1 MDTNQYE
8 SQGQKDADANSSLV
22 SIRVNSWFY
31 SLDHHSVCQVI
42 EAQTLWGETTCRVWL
57 PGRDS
62 VVRIP
67 ASRLK
72 PLESVG
78 TGSPDHIAY
87 IAAAARVAEA
97 LTQDVLLAPI
107 ESSVIPLPHQIH
119 ALSRAIANDRVR
131 YLLADEVGLGKT
143 IEAGLIMRELKLRGL
158 VKRTLVIAPKGLV
171 SQWVAEMREHFNE
184 YFQLVLPDDIKTL
197 SRISAVANP
206 ESRASGEEG
215 SQPVTRN
222 PWTMF
227 SQVVVPMDSVKPL
240 DKRRGWSAAQVSE
253 YNRERFEDLIS
264 AGWDLVIVDEAH
276 RLGGSTDQ
284 VARFKLG
291 QGLAEAAPYFLMLSA
306 TPHQG
311 KTDAFH
317 RLVSLIDAQEFPDIS
332 SVTRER
338 VQPYVI
344 RTEKR
349 RAIDAD
355 GKPLFKPRR
364 TQLAPVSWG
373 ERHRSQQLL
382 YNAVTEYVR
391 KGYNQAMREK
401 RSYIGFLMILM
412 QRLVVSSTRAIR
424 TTLERRLEAL
434 EAPQEQLTLFPMVSE
449 EDWADL
455 DGQEQMDTLLKT
467 RLKALKNERAEVKLL
482 LEAAK
487 RCESQGPDAKA
498 EALLDWIYRL
508 QAEEGDPDLK
518 VLVFTEFVPT
528 QEMLYEFLTERGFE
542 VVCLNGSMDMEERK
556 RVQDAF
562 AKDARI
568 LISTDAGGEGL
579 NLQFCHVVINYDIP
593 WNPMRL
599 EQRIGRVDRIGQTFT
614 VRAINFV
621 FEDSVEHRV
630 REVLEQKLAVI
641 FEEFG
646 IDKTGDVLDSA
657 QAGHMFDEMYVE
669 AILNPEKVEDSVESV
684 VARLQEQAREARTT
698 ASVLGATE
706 DLEPGEAQRLL
717 THPLPH
723 WVERMTV
730 SYLKAHGGQAERRS
744 QSWDLTWP
752 DGETYE
758 NVVFSGKEA
767 ERLPAARHLTLE
779 EPKVRGL
786 AMRLPRFA
794 PGQPVPIV
802 SIPGLSE
809 EVQGV
814 WSLWQISVVSHE
826 SRVASRWDG
835 PVTLDPGP
843 ETRRRRIMPL
853 FLADNGMVYMPT
865 ARHVWDQLLA
875 ASTKVRSVMETSVSQ
890 AAFEKLQSAAEE
902 HGKPIYEAL
911 VQEHRARIARER
923 EKADYAFAAR
933 RKTVERLGLPQVRN
947 YRLNILSQE
956 ERSFQEQLDQK
967 AHAYPEMVPLLVI
980 RIESAECE
988 VRRA

>member
-1 MDTNQYE
+1 MRI
-8 SQGQKDADANSSLV
+8 DANS
-22 SIRVNSWFY
+22 WYY
-31 SLDHHSVCQVI
+31 SPDHGQICQVI

-72 PLESVG
+72 SLESAG
-78 TGSPDHIAY
+78 TGSPDDIAY
-87 IAAAARVAEA
+87 IAAAARVADA

-107 ESSVIPLPHQIH
+107 ESSVIPLPHQIR

-143 IEAGLIMRELKLRGL
+143 IEAGLILRELKLRGL

-171 SQWVAEMREHFNE
+171 SQWVSEMRFHFGE
-184 YFQLVLPDDIKTL
+184 TFQLVLPEDIKTL
-197 SRISAVANP
+197 KRIAPSSGPGNGEKGNHDPEVLPAN
-206 ESRASGEEG
+206 AW
-215 SQPVTRN
+215 Q
-222 PWTMF
+222 MF
-227 SQVVVPMDSVKPL
+227 SQAVVPMDSVKPL

-253 YNRERFEDLIS
+253 HNRERFEDLIS

-291 QGLAEAAPYFLMLSA
+291 QGLSEAAPYFLMLSA

-338 VQPYVI
+338 VQPHVI

-364 TQLAPVSWG
+364 TQLGPVSWG
-373 ERHRSQQLL
+373 EQHRNQQHL
-382 YNAVTEYVR
+382 YEAVTEYVR
-391 KGYNQAMREK
+391 EGYNQAMREK

-412 QRLVVSSTRAIR
+412 QRLVVSSTSAIR
-424 TTLERRLEAL
+424 TTLERRLDAL
-434 EAPQEQLTLFPMVSE
+434 AAPQEQLTLFPLTSE
-449 EDWADL
+449 EEWADL
-455 DGQEQMDTLLKT
+455 DGQEQIDVLLRT

-482 LEAAK
+482 LEAAA
-487 RCESQGPDAKA
+487 RCEQIGPDAKA
-498 EALLDWIYRL
+498 EALLDWLYRL
-508 QAEEGDPDLK
+508 QSEESDLELK

-528 QEMLYEFLTERGFE
+528 QEMLRRFLTERGFS

-556 RVQDAF
+556 RVQEAF
-562 AKDARI
+562 AKDVRI

-599 EQRIGRVDRIGQTFT
+599 EQRIGRVDRIGQAHA
-614 VRAINFV
+614 VRAVNFV
-621 FEDSVEHRV
+621 FEGSVEHRV

-669 AILNPEKVEDSVESV
+669 AILNPEKVEESVESV
-684 VARLQEQAREARTT
+684 VARLQEQARDARTT

-744 QSWDLTWP
+744 QSWNLTWP

-758 NVVFSGKEA
+758 NVVFTGKEA
-767 ERLPAARHLTLE
+767 ERLPASRHLTLE

-814 WSLWQISVVSHE
+814 WSLWRIAIATME
-826 SRVASRWDG
+826 WN
-835 PVTLDPGP
+835 
-843 ETRRRRIMPL
+843 RRRIMPL
-853 FLADNGMVYMPT
+853 FLADNGMVYIPT

-875 ASTKVRSVMETSVSQ
+875 ASTKVRSVLDAEVSQ
-890 AAFEKLQSAAEE
+890 AAFAKLQSAAEE
-902 HGKPIYEAL
+902 HGKAIYEAL
-911 VQEHRARIARER
+911 VQEHGGRIARER

-933 RKTVERLGLPQVRN
+933 RKTVERIGLPQVRN
-947 YRLNILSQE
+947 YRLNLLSQE

-980 RIESAECE
+980 RVEGGGHE
-988 VRRA
+988 

>member
-1 MDTNQYE
+1 MMRIDEGSWCY
-8 SQGQKDADANSSLV
+8 SPDHGQL
-22 SIRVNSWFY
+22 
-31 SLDHHSVCQVI
+31 CQVI
-42 EAQTLWGETTCRVWL
+42 ETQTLWGETTCRVWL

-72 PLESVG
+72 SLESAG
-78 TGSPDHIAY
+78 TGSPDDIAY
-87 IAAAARVAEA
+87 VAAAARVADA

-107 ESSVIPLPHQIH
+107 ESSVIPLPHQIR

-171 SQWVAEMREHFNE
+171 SQWVSEMRFHFGE
-184 YFQLVLPDDIKTL
+184 TFQLVLPEDIKTL
-197 SRISAVANP
+197 KRIA
-206 ESRASGEEG
+206 
-215 SQPVTRN
+215 PVTGPGN
-222 PWTMF
+222 GEKGNHDPEALPANAWQMF

-240 DKRRGWSAAQVSE
+240 DKRRGWTAAQVGE
-253 YNRERFEDLIS
+253 HNRERFEDLIS

-291 QGLAEAAPYFLMLSA
+291 QGLSEAAPYFLLLSA

-317 RLVSLIDAQEFPDIS
+317 RLVSLIDAQEFPDIG

-364 TQLAPVSWG
+364 TQLVPVSWE
-373 ERHRSQQLL
+373 ERHRNQQLL
-382 YNAVTEYVR
+382 YEAVTEYVR
-391 KGYNQAMREK
+391 EGYNQAMREK

-412 QRLVVSSTRAIR
+412 QRLVVSSTSAIR

-434 EAPQEQLTLFPMVSE
+434 AAPQEQLTLFPLTSE
-449 EDWADL
+449 EEWADL
-455 DGQEQMDTLLKT
+455 DGQEQIDVLLRT

-482 LEAAK
+482 LDAAA
-487 RCESQGPDAKA
+487 RCEQIGPDAKA
-498 EALLDWIYRL
+498 EALLDWLYRL
-508 QAEEGDPDLK
+508 QSEEGDPELK

-528 QEMLYEFLTERGFE
+528 QEMLRRFLTERGFS

-556 RVQDAF
+556 RVQEAF

-599 EQRIGRVDRIGQTFT
+599 EQRIGRVDRIGQAHA
-614 VRAINFV
+614 VRAVNFV

-657 QAGHMFDEMYVE
+657 QAGQHVRRNVCRGDPQPRKGGGLRGERGCPLAGAGPRGAHDRIRARRDRGPGAWRSPAAADPPLAPLGRAHDRE
-669 AILNPEKVEDSVESV
+669 LPEGAWRPGREEKPELEPHL
-684 VARLQEQAREARTT
+684 ARRRNLRERGLHRQGSREASGRPASHPGRAEGPRSGHAASPFRARPAGPHRVDPRSLRGSPEASGPCGESRLPPWSGTVEGSCLSSWPTT
-698 ASVLGATE
+698 AWSTCRRPDTCGTSSSRQAHRSG
-706 DLEPGEAQRLL
+706 PFL
-717 THPLPH
+717 TPRSPKPPSQSCRTPRKNTGSPSTKRSCKSTGPASHASARRPTTPLP
-723 WVERMTV
+723 
-730 SYLKAHGGQAERRS
+730 
-744 QSWDLTWP
+744 
-752 DGETYE
+752 
-758 NVVFSGKEA
+758 
-767 ERLPAARHLTLE
+767 PAAR
-779 EPKVRGL
+779 PSSGSVC
-786 AMRLPRFA
+786 PRSA
-794 PGQPVPIV
+794 TIV
-802 SIPGLSE
+802 
-809 EVQGV
+809 
-814 WSLWQISVVSHE
+814 
-826 SRVASRWDG
+826 
-835 PVTLDPGP
+835 
-843 ETRRRRIMPL
+843 
-853 FLADNGMVYMPT
+853 
-865 ARHVWDQLLA
+865 
-875 ASTKVRSVMETSVSQ
+875 
-890 AAFEKLQSAAEE
+890 
-902 HGKPIYEAL
+902 
-911 VQEHRARIARER
+911 
-923 EKADYAFAAR
+923 
-933 RKTVERLGLPQVRN
+933 
-947 YRLNILSQE
+947 
-956 ERSFQEQLDQK
+956 
-967 AHAYPEMVPLLVI
+967 
-980 RIESAECE
+980 
-988 VRRA
+988 

>member
-1 MDTNQYE
+1 MRI
-8 SQGQKDADANSSLV
+8 DANS
-22 SIRVNSWFY
+22 WYY
-31 SLDHHSVCQVI
+31 SPDHRQLCQVL

-72 PLESVG
+72 SLESAG
-78 TGSPDHIAY
+78 TGSPDDIAY
-87 IAAAARVAEA
+87 VAAAARVADA

-107 ESSVIPLPHQIH
+107 ESSVIPLPHQIR

-131 YLLADEVGLGKT
+131 YILADEVGLGKT

-171 SQWVAEMREHFNE
+171 SQWVSEMRFHFGE
-184 YFQLVLPDDIKTL
+184 TFQLVLPEDIKTL
-197 SRISAVANP
+197 KRIAPITGTENGEKGNYDPEVLPAN
-206 ESRASGEEG
+206 AW
-215 SQPVTRN
+215 Q
-222 PWTMF
+222 MF

-240 DKRRGWSAAQVSE
+240 DKRRGWTAAQVGE
-253 YNRERFEDLIS
+253 HNRERFEDLIS

-291 QGLAEAAPYFLMLSA
+291 QGLAEAAPYFLLLSA

-317 RLVSLIDAQEFPDIS
+317 RLMSLIDAQEFPDIG

-338 VQPYVI
+338 VQPHVI

-355 GKPLFKPRR
+355 GKPLFRPRR
-364 TQLAPVSWG
+364 TQLYPVSWE
-373 ERHRSQQLL
+373 ERHRNQKLL
-382 YNAVTEYVR
+382 YEAVTEYVR
-391 KGYNQAMREK
+391 VGYNQAILEK
-401 RSYIGFLMILM
+401 QSYIGFLMILM
-412 QRLVVSSTRAIR
+412 QRLVVSSTSAIR

-434 EAPQEQLTLFPMVSE
+434 AAPQEQLPLFLLTSE
-449 EDWADL
+449 EEWADL
-455 DGQEQMDTLLKT
+455 DGQEQIDVLLRT

-482 LEAAK
+482 LEAAA
-487 RCESQGPDAKA
+487 RCQQIGPDAKA
-498 EALLDWIYRL
+498 EALLDWLYRL
-508 QAEEGDPDLK
+508 QSEEGDPELK
-518 VLVFTEFVPT
+518 ALVFTEFVPT
-528 QEMLYEFLTERGFE
+528 QEMLRRFLTERGFS

-556 RVQDAF
+556 RVQEAF
-562 AKDARI
+562 ANEARI
-568 LISTDAGGEGL
+568 LISTEAGGEGL

-599 EQRIGRVDRIGQTFT
+599 EQRIGRVDRIGQAHS
-614 VRAINFV
+614 VRAVNFV
-621 FEDSVEHRV
+621 FESSVEHRV

-657 QAGHMFDEMYVE
+657 QAGRMFDEIYVE

-717 THPLPH
+717 SHPLPH
-723 WVERMTV
+723 WVELMTV
-730 SYLKAHGGQAERRS
+730 SYLKAHGGQAERKG
-744 QSWDLTWP
+744 QSWNLIWP

-758 NVVFSGKEA
+758 NVVFTGKEA

-802 SIPGLSE
+802 SIPGLSG
-809 EVQGV
+809 EVQGI
-814 WSLWQISVVSHE
+814 WSLWRIAIATME
-826 SRVASRWDG
+826 WN
-835 PVTLDPGP
+835 
-843 ETRRRRIMPL
+843 RRRIMPL

-875 ASTKVRSVMETSVSQ
+875 ASTQVRSILDAAVSQ
-890 AAFEKLQSAAEE
+890 AVFAKLQNAAEE

-911 VQEHRARIARER
+911 VQEHRVRIARER

-933 RKTVERLGLPQVRN
+933 RRTVERIGLPQVRS
-947 YRLNILSQE
+947 YRLNLLAEE
-956 ERSFQEQLDQK
+956 ERSFQEQLNHK

-980 RIESAECE
+980 RVEAK
-988 VRRA
+988 A

>member
-1 MDTNQYE
+1 MRIE
-8 SQGQKDADANSSLV
+8 ANS
-22 SIRVNSWFY
+22 WYY
-31 SLDHHSVCQVI
+31 STDHGQVCQVI
-42 EAQTLWGETTCRVWL
+42 EAQTLWGEATCRVWL

-72 PLESVG
+72 SVEDVG
-78 TGSPDHIAY
+78 AGSPDSIAY
-87 IAAAARVAEA
+87 ITAAARVADA

-107 ESSVIPLPHQIH
+107 ESTVIPLPHQLR

-143 IEAGLIMRELKLRGL
+143 IEAGLILRELKLRGL

-171 SQWVAEMREHFNE
+171 SQWVSEMRFHFGE
-184 YFQLVLPDDIKTL
+184 DFHLVLPEDIKTL
-197 SRISAVANP
+197 KRITPATGLGNGEKGNHGQEALPAN
-206 ESRASGEEG
+206 AW
-215 SQPVTRN
+215 QL
-222 PWTMF
+222 F
-227 SQVVVPMDSVKPL
+227 SQVVVPIDSVKPL
-240 DKRRGWSAAQVSE
+240 EKRRGWTSAQLNE
-253 YNRERFEDLIS
+253 HNRERFEDLIS

-291 QGLAEAAPYFLMLSA
+291 QGLAEAAPYLLLLSA

-317 RLVSLIDAQEFPDIS
+317 RLVSLIDAKEFPDIS

-338 VQPYVI
+338 VQPHVI

-349 RAIDAD
+349 RAIDAE

-364 TQLAPVSWG
+364 TQLIPVSW
-373 ERHRSQQLL
+373 EDRHRNQKIL
-382 YNAVTEYVR
+382 YEAVTEYVR
-391 KGYNQAMREK
+391 DGYNQAMQEK

-412 QRLVVSSTRAIR
+412 QRLVVSSTSAIR

-434 EAPQEQLTLFPMVSE
+434 ATPQQQLTLFPLASE
-449 EDWADL
+449 EEWSDL
-455 DGQEQMDTLLKT
+455 DGQEQIEVLIRT

-482 LEAAK
+482 LDAAA
-487 RCESQGPDAKA
+487 RCEQIGPDAKA
-498 EALLDWIYRL
+498 EALLDWLYRL
-508 QAEEGDPDLK
+508 QSEENDPELK
-518 VLVFTEFVPT
+518 ALVFTEFVPT
-528 QEMLYEFLTERGFE
+528 QEMLRRFLTERGFS
-542 VVCLNGSMDMEERK
+542 VVCLNGSMEMDDRK

-562 AKDARI
+562 AKDVRI

-579 NLQFCHVVINYDIP
+579 NLQFCHVVINFDIP

-599 EQRIGRVDRIGQTFT
+599 EQRIGRVDRIGQAHV

-621 FEDSVEHRV
+621 FEGSVEHRV

-657 QAGHMFDEMYVE
+657 QASQMFDEMYVE
-669 AILNPEKVEDSVESV
+669 AILNPEKVEESV
-684 VARLQEQAREARTT
+684 DSMVARLEEQAREARMT

-706 DLEPGEAQRLL
+706 DLAPGEAQRLL

-730 SYLKAHGGQAERRS
+730 SYLRAHGGQAERGG
-744 QSWDLTWP
+744 QSWKLTWP

-758 NVVFSGKEA
+758 NVVFTGKEA

-779 EPKVRGL
+779 EAKVRGL
-786 AMRLPRFA
+786 TMRLPRFA
-794 PGQPVPIV
+794 PGQPIPIV
-802 SIPGLSE
+802 SIPGLSG
-809 EVQGV
+809 EVHGI
-814 WSLWQISVVSHE
+814 WSLWRIAISTME
-826 SRVASRWDG
+826 WN
-835 PVTLDPGP
+835 
-843 ETRRRRIMPL
+843 RRRILPL
-853 FLADNGMVYMPT
+853 FLADNGMVYMQT

-875 ASTKVRSVMETSVSQ
+875 ADIQVRSILDTQVSQ
-890 AAFEKLQSAAEE
+890 TAFAGVENAAEE
-902 HGKPIYEAL
+902 QGKPVYEAL
-911 VQEHRARIARER
+911 VHEHRALIARER

-933 RKTVERLGLPQVRN
+933 RKILQRIGLAQVRN
-947 YRLNILSQE
+947 YRMNLLAQE
-956 ERSFQEQLDQK
+956 ERNLHLQLDQK

-980 RIESAECE
+980 RVDGGGHE
-988 VRRA
+988 

>member
-1 MDTNQYE
+1 MNL
-8 SQGQKDADANSSLV
+8 SQSGDG
-22 SIRVNSWFY
+22 NSWCY
-31 SLDHHSVCQVI
+31 SPDHGQLCQVI
-42 EAQTLWGETTCRVWL
+42 EVQTLWGETICRVWL

-72 PLESVG
+72 SIESAG
-78 TGSPDHIAY
+78 TGSPDDIAY
-87 IAAAARVAEA
+87 VAAAARVADA

-107 ESSVIPLPHQIH
+107 ESSVIPLPHQIR

-158 VKRTLVIAPKGLV
+158 VKRTLVITPKGLV
-171 SQWVAEMREHFNE
+171 SQWVSEMRTHFNE
-184 YFQLVLPDDIKTL
+184 QFQLVLPEDIKTL
-197 SRISAVANP
+197 SRISAVPGSEFRVPDA
-206 ESRASGEEG
+206 ED
-215 SQPVTRN
+215 SQPATRN
-222 PWTMF
+222 SWTLF

-240 DKRRGWSAAQVSE
+240 DKRRGWTAAQVGE
-253 YNRERFEDLIS
+253 HNRERFEDLIS

-291 QGLAEAAPYFLMLSA
+291 QGLSEAAPYLLLLSA

-317 RLVSLIDAQEFPDIS
+317 RLVSLIDAKAFPNIS

-355 GKPLFKPRR
+355 GKPLFKPRL

-373 ERHRSQQLL
+373 ERHRNQQVL
-382 YNAVTEYVR
+382 YEAVTEYVR
-391 KGYNQAMREK
+391 EGYNQAMREK

-412 QRLVVSSTRAIR
+412 QRLVVSSTSAIR

-434 EAPQEQLTLFPMVSE
+434 TAPQEQLTLFPIISDE
-449 EDWADL
+449 EWADL
-455 DGQEQMDTLLKT
+455 DGQEQIELLLRT

-482 LEAAK
+482 LDAAA
-487 RCESQGPDAKA
+487 RCEQIGPDAKA
-498 EALLDWIYRL
+498 EALLDWLYRL
-508 QAEEGDPDLK
+508 QSEEGDPELK
-518 VLVFTEFVPT
+518 ALVFTEFVPT
-528 QEMLYEFLTERGFE
+528 QDMLRRFLIERGFS
-542 VVCLNGSMDMEERK
+542 VACLNGSMDMEERK
-556 RVQDAF
+556 RVQQAF
-562 AKDARI
+562 AGDARI
-568 LISTDAGGEGL
+568 LISTEAGGEGL

-599 EQRIGRVDRIGQTFT
+599 EQRIGRVDRIGQTHA
-614 VRAINFV
+614 VRAVNFV
-621 FEDSVEHRV
+621 FEGSVEHRV

-657 QAGHMFDEMYVE
+657 QAGQIFDEMYVD
-669 AILNPEKVEDSVESV
+669 AILNPEKVEDSVETV
-684 VARLQEQAREARTT
+684 VASLQEQAREARTT

-723 WVERMTV
+723 WIERMTV
-730 SYLKAHGGQAERRS
+730 SYLKAHGGQAEKKNQR
-744 QSWDLTWP
+744 WNLTWT
-752 DGETYE
+752 DGEVFE
-758 NVVFSGKEA
+758 NMVFTSKEA
-767 ERLPAARHLTLE
+767 ERFPVARHLTLE
-779 EPKVRGL
+779 EPKIRGL
-786 AMRLPRFA
+786 AMRLPRFV

-802 SIPGLSE
+802 SIPGLTK
-809 EVQGV
+809 EVQGI
-814 WSLWQISVVSHE
+814 WSLWRIAI
-826 SRVASRWDG
+826 ASMEWN
-835 PVTLDPGP
+835 
-843 ETRRRRIMPL
+843 RRRIMPL
-853 FLADNGMVYMPT
+853 FLADSGVIYMPT
-865 ARHVWDQLLA
+865 ARYVWDQLLSS
-875 ASTKVRSVMETSVSQ
+875 STHVRSILDAAVSQ
-890 AAFEKLQSAAEE
+890 AAFAKLQSAAEE

-911 VQEHRARIARER
+911 IQEHRSRITRER
-923 EKADYAFAAR
+923 EKADYAFTAR
-933 RKTVERLGLPQVRN
+933 RKTIDRIGLPQVRN
-947 YRLNILSQE
+947 YRLNLLAQE
-956 ERSFQEQLDQK
+956 EQSFKKQLDQK
-967 AHAYPEMVPLLVI
+967 AHAYPEMAPLLVI
-980 RIESAECE
+980 RVEGGGHE
-988 VRRA
+988 

>member
-1 MDTNQYE
+1 MNGWYYSPDH
-8 SQGQKDADANSSLV
+8 GQL
-22 SIRVNSWFY
+22 
-31 SLDHHSVCQVI
+31 CQVI

-72 PLESVG
+72 PLESAG
-78 TGSPDHIAY
+78 TNSPDDIAY
-87 IAAAARVAEA
+87 VAAAARVADA

-107 ESSVIPLPHQIH
+107 ESSVIPLPHQLR

-171 SQWVAEMREHFNE
+171 SQWVSEMRFHFGE
-184 YFQLVLPDDIKTL
+184 AFQLVLPEDIKTL
-197 SRISAVANP
+197 KRLTPTASLGNGERGNHDLEVLPAN
-206 ESRASGEEG
+206 AW
-215 SQPVTRN
+215 Q
-222 PWTMF
+222 ML

-240 DKRRGWSAAQVSE
+240 DRRRGWTAAQVGE
-253 YNRERFEDLIS
+253 HNQERFEDLIS

-291 QGLAEAAPYFLMLSA
+291 QGLAEASPYFLLLSA

-317 RLVSLIDAQEFPDIS
+317 RLVSLIDAQEFPDIG

-349 RAIDAD
+349 HAIDAD
-355 GKPLFKPRR
+355 GKPLFTPRR
-364 TQLAPVSWG
+364 TQLIAISWE
-373 ERHRSQQLL
+373 ERHRNQQLL
-382 YNAVTEYVR
+382 YKAISEYVR
-391 KGYNQAMREK
+391 EGYNQAMREK
-401 RSYIGFLMILM
+401 RNFIGFLLLLM
-412 QRLVVSSTRAIR
+412 QRLVVSSTSAIR

-434 EAPQEQLTLFPMVSE
+434 SAPEEQLPLFPFTSE
-449 EDWADL
+449 EEWADL
-455 DGQEQMDTLLKT
+455 DGQEQIDLLLGT
-467 RLKALKNERAEVKLL
+467 RLRALKNERAEVKLL
-482 LEAAK
+482 LDVAAH
-487 RCESQGPDAKA
+487 CQQIGPDAKA
-498 EALLDWIYRL
+498 EALLDWLYRL
-508 QAEEGDPDLK
+508 QSEEGDLELK
-518 VLVFTEFVPT
+518 ALVFTEFVPT
-528 QEMLYEFLTERGFE
+528 QAMLARFLTERGFS

-556 RVQDAF
+556 RVQEAF

-599 EQRIGRVDRIGQTFT
+599 EQRIGRVDRIVQTHA
-614 VRAINFV
+614 VRAVNFIIKG
-621 FEDSVEHRV
+621 SVEHRV
-630 REVLEQKLAVI
+630 REVLERKLAII
-641 FEEFG
+641 FQEFG

-657 QAGHMFDEMYVE
+657 QAGQLFDEMYVE

-698 ASVLGATE
+698 ASLLGATE

-730 SYLKAHGGQAERRS
+730 SYLRSHGGRAERKS
-744 QSWDLTWP
+744 QSWNLTWP
-752 DGETYE
+752 DGETIE
-758 NVVFSGKEA
+758 NVVFTTKEA
-767 ERLPAARHLTLE
+767 EKFPAVRHLTLE
-779 EPKVRGL
+779 EPKIRGL

-794 PGQPVPIV
+794 PGQPIPIV
-802 SIPGLSE
+802 SIPGLSGE
-809 EVQGV
+809 IQGF
-814 WSLWQISVVSHE
+814 WSLWRIAIATME
-826 SRVASRWDG
+826 WN
-835 PVTLDPGP
+835 
-843 ETRRRRIMPL
+843 RRRIMPL
-853 FLADNGMVYMPT
+853 FLADNGMIYLPT
-865 ARHVWDQLLA
+865 ARHIWDQLLTVSTQVKSILDA
-875 ASTKVRSVMETSVSQ
+875 EASQSIFAQ
-890 AAFEKLQSAAEE
+890 LQKAAEE
-902 HGKPIYEAL
+902 HGKTIYDAL
-911 VQEHRARIARER
+911 VQEHRARIVREF
-923 EKADYAFAAR
+923 EKADYAFASR
-933 RKTVERLGLPQVRN
+933 RKAIQRIGLPQVRQH
-947 YRLNILSQE
+947 RLNLLAQE
-956 ERSFQEQLDQK
+956 ERTLQAQLDQK

-980 RIESAECE
+980 RVEGGANLSLGGTTND
-988 VRRA
+988 

>member
-1 MDTNQYE
+1 
-8 SQGQKDADANSSLV
+8 
-22 SIRVNSWFY
+22 
-31 SLDHHSVCQVI
+31 
-42 EAQTLWGETTCRVWL
+42 
-57 PGRDS
+57 

-72 PLESVG
+72 SLESAG
-78 TGSPDHIAY
+78 TGSPDNIAY
-87 IAAAARVAEA
+87 IAAAARVADA

-107 ESSVIPLPHQIH
+107 ESSVIPLPHQIR

-171 SQWVAEMREHFNE
+171 SQWVSEMRFHFGE
-184 YFQLVLPDDIKTL
+184 TFQLVLPEDIKTL
-197 SRISAVANP
+197 KRIAHASSPGNGDKGNHDSEALPAN
-206 ESRASGEEG
+206 AW
-215 SQPVTRN
+215 Q
-222 PWTMF
+222 MF

-240 DKRRGWSAAQVSE
+240 DKRRGWTAAQVSE
-253 YNRERFEDLIS
+253 HNRERFEDLIS

-291 QGLAEAAPYFLMLSA
+291 QGLSEAAPYFLMLSA

-317 RLVSLIDAQEFPDIS
+317 RLVSLIDAQEFPDVS

-338 VQPYVI
+338 VQPHVI

-349 RAIDAD
+349 RAIDAN
-355 GKPLFKPRR
+355 GNPLFKLRH
-364 TQLAPVSWG
+364 TQLAPVSWE

-382 YNAVTEYVR
+382 YEAVTEYVR
-391 KGYNQAMREK
+391 EGYNQAMREK

-412 QRLVVSSTRAIR
+412 QRLVVSSTSAIR

-434 EAPQEQLTLFPMVSE
+434 AAPQEQLTLFPLASE
-449 EDWADL
+449 EEWADL
-455 DGQEQMDTLLKT
+455 DGQEQIDVLLRT

-482 LEAAK
+482 LDAAA
-487 RCESQGPDAKA
+487 RCEQIGPDAKA
-498 EALLDWIYRL
+498 EALLDWLYRL
-508 QAEEGDPDLK
+508 QSEEGDPELK
-518 VLVFTEFVPT
+518 TLVFTEFVPT
-528 QEMLYEFLTERGFE
+528 QEMLRQFLAERGFP

-556 RVQDAF
+556 QVQEAF
-562 AKDARI
+562 AKEARI
-568 LISTDAGGEGL
+568 LISTEAGGEGL

-599 EQRIGRVDRIGQTFT
+599 EQRIGRVDRIGQTHA
-614 VRAINFV
+614 VRAVNFV

-684 VARLQEQAREARTT
+684 VARLQEQARDARTT

-730 SYLKAHGGQAERRS
+730 SYLKAHGGQAERRI
-744 QSWDLTWP
+744 QSWNLTWP

-758 NVVFSGKEA
+758 NVVFTGKEA

-802 SIPGLSE
+802 SIPGLSV

-814 WSLWQISVVSHE
+814 WSLWRIAIATME
-826 SRVASRWDG
+826 WN
-835 PVTLDPGP
+835 
-843 ETRRRRIMPL
+843 RRRIMPL

-875 ASTKVRSVMETSVSQ
+875 ASTQVRSVLDTEVSH
-890 AAFEKLQSAAEE
+890 AAFTKLQNAAEE

-911 VQEHRARIARER
+911 VQEHRGRIARER
-923 EKADYAFAAR
+923 EKANYAFAAR
-933 RKTVERLGLPQVRN
+933 RRTVERIGLPQVRN
-947 YRLNILSQE
+947 YRLNLLAQE

-980 RIESAECE
+980 RVEGGGHE
-988 VRRA
+988 

>member
-1 MDTNQYE
+1 MRI
-8 SQGQKDADANSSLV
+8 DANS
-22 SIRVNSWFY
+22 WYY
-31 SLDHHSVCQVI
+31 SPDHGQLCQVI

-72 PLESVG
+72 SLESAG
-78 TGSPDHIAY
+78 TGSPDDIAY
-87 IAAAARVAEA
+87 IAAAARVADA

-107 ESSVIPLPHQIH
+107 ESSVIPLPHQIR
-119 ALSRAIANDRVR
+119 ALSRAISSDRVR

-171 SQWVAEMREHFNE
+171 SQWVSEMRFHFGE
-184 YFQLVLPDDIKTL
+184 TFQLVLPEDIKTL
-197 SRISAVANP
+197 KRIAPSSGPENGNHDPEALPAN
-206 ESRASGEEG
+206 AW
-215 SQPVTRN
+215 Q
-222 PWTMF
+222 MF

-240 DKRRGWSAAQVSE
+240 DKRRGWTAAQVSE
-253 YNRERFEDLIS
+253 HNRERFEDLIS

-291 QGLAEAAPYFLMLSA
+291 QGLSEAAPYFLMLSA

-317 RLVSLIDAQEFPDIS
+317 RLVSLIDPQEFPDIS

-338 VQPYVI
+338 VQPHVI

-364 TQLAPVSWG
+364 TQLGPVSWE
-373 ERHRSQQLL
+373 ERHRHQQLL
-382 YNAVTEYVR
+382 YEAVTEYVR
-391 KGYNQAMREK
+391 EGYNQAMREK

-412 QRLVVSSTRAIR
+412 QRLVVSSTSAIR

-434 EAPQEQLTLFPMVSE
+434 ATPQEQLTLFPLASE
-449 EDWADL
+449 EEWADL
-455 DGQEQMDTLLKT
+455 DGQEQIDVLLRT

-482 LEAAK
+482 LEAAA
-487 RCESQGPDAKA
+487 RCEQIGPDAKA
-498 EALLDWIYRL
+498 EALLDWLYRL
-508 QAEEGDPDLK
+508 QSEESDPELK
-518 VLVFTEFVPT
+518 ALVFTEFVPT
-528 QEMLYEFLTERGFE
+528 QEMLRRFLTERGFS

-556 RVQDAF
+556 RVQEAF
-562 AKDARI
+562 AKDVRI

-599 EQRIGRVDRIGQTFT
+599 EQRIGRVDRIGQAHA
-614 VRAINFV
+614 VRAVNFV
-621 FEDSVEHRV
+621 FEGSVEHRV

-744 QSWDLTWP
+744 QSWNLTWP
-752 DGETYE
+752 DGEIYE
-758 NVVFSGKEA
+758 NVVFTGKEA

-814 WSLWQISVVSHE
+814 WSLWRIAIATME
-826 SRVASRWDG
+826 WN
-835 PVTLDPGP
+835 
-843 ETRRRRIMPL
+843 RRRIMPL

-875 ASTKVRSVMETSVSQ
+875 ASTQVRSILDAGVSQ
-890 AAFEKLQSAAEE
+890 AAFAKLQSAAEE

-933 RKTVERLGLPQVRN
+933 RKTVERIGLPQVRN
-947 YRLNILSQE
+947 YRLNLLSQE

-980 RIESAECE
+980 RVEGGDHE
-988 VRRA
+988 

>member
-1 MDTNQYE
+1 MMRI
-8 SQGQKDADANSSLV
+8 DANS
-22 SIRVNSWFY
+22 WYY
-31 SLDHHSVCQVI
+31 SPDHGQLCQVI

-72 PLESVG
+72 SLESAG
-78 TGSPDHIAY
+78 TGSPDDIAY
-87 IAAAARVAEA
+87 IAAAARVADA

-107 ESSVIPLPHQIH
+107 ESSVIPLPHQIR

-143 IEAGLIMRELKLRGL
+143 IEAGLILRELKLRGL

-171 SQWVAEMREHFNE
+171 SQWVSEMRFHFGE
-184 YFQLVLPDDIKTL
+184 TFQLVLPEDIKTL
-197 SRISAVANP
+197 KRIA
-206 ESRASGEEG
+206 
-215 SQPVTRN
+215 PVTGPGN
-222 PWTMF
+222 GEKGNSDLEVLPANAWQMF

-253 YNRERFEDLIS
+253 HNRERFEDLIS

-317 RLVSLIDAQEFPDIS
+317 RLVSLIDAQEFPDVG

-338 VQPYVI
+338 VQPHVI

-364 TQLAPVSWG
+364 TQLGPVSWG
-373 ERHRSQQLL
+373 ELHRNQQHL
-382 YNAVTEYVR
+382 YEAVTEYVR
-391 KGYNQAMREK
+391 EGYNQAMREK

-412 QRLVVSSTRAIR
+412 QRLVVSSTSAIR
-424 TTLERRLEAL
+424 TTLERRLDAL
-434 EAPQEQLTLFPMVSE
+434 AAPQEQLTLFPLTTE
-449 EDWADL
+449 EEWADL
-455 DGQEQMDTLLKT
+455 DGQEQIDVLLRT

-482 LEAAK
+482 LEAAA
-487 RCESQGPDAKA
+487 RCEQIGPDAKA
-498 EALLDWIYRL
+498 EALLDWLYRL
-508 QAEEGDPDLK
+508 QSEESDPELK
-518 VLVFTEFVPT
+518 ALVFTEFVPT
-528 QEMLYEFLTERGFE
+528 QEMLRRFLTERGFS

-556 RVQDAF
+556 RVQEAF
-562 AKDARI
+562 AKDVRI

-599 EQRIGRVDRIGQTFT
+599 EQRIGRVDRIGQAHA
-614 VRAINFV
+614 VRAVNFV
-621 FEDSVEHRV
+621 FEGSVEHRV

-669 AILNPEKVEDSVESV
+669 AILNPEKVEESVESV
-684 VARLQEQAREARTT
+684 VARLQEQARDARTT

-744 QSWDLTWP
+744 QSWNLTWP

-814 WSLWQISVVSHE
+814 WSLWRIAIATME
-826 SRVASRWDG
+826 WN
-835 PVTLDPGP
+835 
-843 ETRRRRIMPL
+843 RRRIMPL

-875 ASTKVRSVMETSVSQ
+875 ASTKVRSVLDAEVSQ
-890 AAFEKLQSAAEE
+890 AAFAKLQSAARPSS
-902 HGKPIYEAL
+902 GLACPRSAT
-911 VQEHRARIARER
+911 IA
-923 EKADYAFAAR
+923 
-933 RKTVERLGLPQVRN
+933 
-947 YRLNILSQE
+947 
-956 ERSFQEQLDQK
+956 
-967 AHAYPEMVPLLVI
+967 
-980 RIESAECE
+980 
-988 VRRA
+988 

>member
-1 MDTNQYE
+1 MNL
-8 SQGQKDADANSSLV
+8 SQSGDG
-22 SIRVNSWFY
+22 NSWCY
-31 SLDHHSVCQVI
+31 SPDHGQLCQVI
-42 EAQTLWGETTCRVWL
+42 EVQTLWGETICRVWL

-72 PLESVG
+72 SIESAG
-78 TGSPDHIAY
+78 TGSPDDIAY
-87 IAAAARVAEA
+87 VAAAARVADA

-107 ESSVIPLPHQIH
+107 ESSVIPLPHQIR

-158 VKRTLVIAPKGLV
+158 VKRTLVITPKGLV
-171 SQWVAEMREHFNE
+171 SQWVSEMRTHFNE
-184 YFQLVLPDDIKTL
+184 QFQLVLPEDIKTL
-197 SRISAVANP
+197 SRISAVPGSEFRVPDA
-206 ESRASGEEG
+206 ED
-215 SQPVTRN
+215 SQPATRN
-222 PWTMF
+222 SWTLF

-240 DKRRGWSAAQVSE
+240 DKRRGWTAAQVGE
-253 YNRERFEDLIS
+253 HNRERFEDLIS

-291 QGLAEAAPYFLMLSA
+291 QGLSEAAPYLLLLSA

-317 RLVSLIDAQEFPDIS
+317 RLVSLIDAKAFPNIS

-355 GKPLFKPRR
+355 GKPLFKPRL

-373 ERHRSQQLL
+373 ERHRNQQVL
-382 YNAVTEYVR
+382 YEAVTEYVR
-391 KGYNQAMREK
+391 EGYNQAMREK

-412 QRLVVSSTRAIR
+412 QRLVVSSTSAIR

-434 EAPQEQLTLFPMVSE
+434 TAPQEQLTLFPIISDE
-449 EDWADL
+449 EWADL
-455 DGQEQMDTLLKT
+455 DGQEQIELLLRT

-482 LEAAK
+482 LDAAA
-487 RCESQGPDAKA
+487 RCEQIGPDAKA
-498 EALLDWIYRL
+498 EALLDWLYRL
-508 QAEEGDPDLK
+508 QSEEGDPELK
-518 VLVFTEFVPT
+518 ALVFTEFVPT
-528 QEMLYEFLTERGFE
+528 QDMLRRFLIERGFS
-542 VVCLNGSMDMEERK
+542 VACLNGSMDMEERK
-556 RVQDAF
+556 RVQQAF
-562 AKDARI
+562 AGDARI
-568 LISTDAGGEGL
+568 LISTEAGGEGL

-599 EQRIGRVDRIGQTFT
+599 EQRIGRVDRIGQTHA
-614 VRAINFV
+614 VRAVNFV
-621 FEDSVEHRV
+621 FEGSVEHRV

-657 QAGHMFDEMYVE
+657 QAGQIFDEMYVD
-669 AILNPEKVEDSVESV
+669 AILNPEKVEDSVETV
-684 VARLQEQAREARTT
+684 VASLQEQAREARTT

-723 WVERMTV
+723 WIERMTV
-730 SYLKAHGGQAERRS
+730 SYLKAHGGQAEKKNQR
-744 QSWDLTWP
+744 WNLTWT
-752 DGETYE
+752 DGEVFE
-758 NVVFSGKEA
+758 NMVFTSKEA
-767 ERLPAARHLTLE
+767 ERFPVARHLTLE
-779 EPKVRGL
+779 EPKIRGL
-786 AMRLPRFA
+786 AMRLPRFV

-802 SIPGLSE
+802 SIPGLTK
-809 EVQGV
+809 EVQGI
-814 WSLWQISVVSHE
+814 WSLWRIAI
-826 SRVASRWDG
+826 ASMEWN
-835 PVTLDPGP
+835 
-843 ETRRRRIMPL
+843 RRRIMPL
-853 FLADNGMVYMPT
+853 FLADSGVIYMPT
-865 ARHVWDQLLA
+865 ARYVWDQLLSS
-875 ASTKVRSVMETSVSQ
+875 STHVRSILDAAVSQ
-890 AAFEKLQSAAEE
+890 AAFAKLKSAAEE

-911 VQEHRARIARER
+911 IQEHRSRITRER
-923 EKADYAFAAR
+923 EKADYAFTAR
-933 RKTVERLGLPQVRN
+933 RKTIDRIGLPQVRN
-947 YRLNILSQE
+947 YRLNLLAQE
-956 ERSFQEQLDQK
+956 EQSFKKQLDQK
-967 AHAYPEMVPLLVI
+967 AHAYPEMAPLLVI
-980 RIESAECE
+980 RVEGGDHE
-988 VRRA
+988 